1 MKYFRLDNLDKENA
15 TYNIAIGERSNG
27 KTYACLERIIKNYLD
42 SGLVNQGAII
52 RRWAEDLKT
61 YRGQVMFNSL
71 LQNGILI
78 NTIWHGIEY
87 KSRAWWL
94 YYEDE
99 NLNKKVYDKQPFCYA
114 FALSELEHDKSTAY
128 PNVTSVL
135 FDEFLSRKSYLPDE
149 FVLFMN
155 TLSTIIRERDNVKI
169 YMMANTVSKESPYFK
184 EMGLKHIDTMK
195 QGTVSVYNYGDSDLK
210 VAIEYCE
217 NYKKIRKK
225 SDKYFAFDNE
235 KLKMITGGA
244 WEVAV
249 YNSVPCKYK
258 PTDIKFTYFIKWN
271 DKLIQCEI
279 IKKDN
284 MCFTYC
290 HLKTT
295 ELKDSNK
302 DLVFSP
308 DGDSRVNWIRN
319 ILKPTLSIQSK
330 ILEFFHEDKVYYQDA
345 DVGETVRAYLQYCT
359 QFNIIKS

>member
-1 MKYFRLDNLDKENA
+1 M
-15 TYNIAIGERSNG
+15 
-27 KTYACLERIIKNYLD
+27 
-42 SGLVNQGAII
+42 
-52 RRWAEDLKT
+52 
-61 YRGQVMFNSL
+61 
-71 LQNGILI
+71 
-78 NTIWHGIEY
+78 
-87 KSRAWWL
+87 
-94 YYEDE
+94 
-99 NLNKKVYDKQPFCYA
+99 
-114 FALSELEHDKSTAY
+114 
-128 PNVTSVL
+128 TSVL

-195 QGTVSVYNYGDSDLK
+195 QGTVSVYNYGDSELK

-249 YNSVPCKYK
+249 YNPVPCKYK

-330 ILEFFHEDKVYYQDA
+330 IIEFFHEDKVYYQDA
-345 DVGETVRAYLQYCT
+345 DVGETVRAYLQYCS
-359 QFNIIKS
+359 QFTIIKS

>member
-128 PNVTSVL
+128 PNVTTIL

-195 QGTVSVYNYGDSDLK
+195 QGTVSVYNYGDSELK

-217 NYKKIRKK
+217 NYKRNRKK
-225 SDKYFAFDNE
+225 SDKYFAFDND

-244 WEVAV
+244 WEVGV
-249 YNSVPCKYK
+249 YNRLPIKYK
-258 PTDIKFTYFIKWN
+258 PKDIIFIYFIKWEN
-271 DKLIQCEI
+271 KIIQCEI
-279 IKKDN
+279 VEKDN
-284 MCFTYC
+284 NLFTYC
-290 HLKTT
+290 HFKTT
-295 ELKDSNK
+295 PLKESGHDVIYSCEPNPSIYWKRNIIKDNSIISKKIMEFFSK
-302 DLVFSP
+302 DLV
-308 DGDSRVNWIRN
+308 
-319 ILKPTLSIQSK
+319 
-330 ILEFFHEDKVYYQDA
+330 YYQNA
-345 DVGETVRAYLQYCT
+345 ECGETVRYYLQYCT
-359 QFNIIKS
+359 QYNIIKS